1 MCPEAQLGGR
11 SAAEVFLLLGV
22 SSCDV
27 SPSCH
32 LLTPPQAAW
41 SQWLTVLAL
50 RAVEIRFGLFLGS
63 ITGPPQSV
71 STSQPTVTSGMAVA
85 AMEEAVGAGWPLLH
99 LTPPLLARGYISCGP
114 KDPASP
120 LPILPCCN
128 FLSDPVIRGTL
139 QRCRVSLLGRALC
152 EIAEM
157 LPH

>member
-1 MCPEAQLGGR
+1 MEGTMCPEAQLGGR

-99 LTPPLLARGYISCGP
+99 LTPPFTG
-114 KDPASP
+114 
-120 LPILPCCN
+120 
-128 FLSDPVIRGTL
+128 
-139 QRCRVSLLGRALC
+139 
-152 EIAEM
+152 
-157 LPH
+157 